1 MYYYNEPNKQDV
13 ERSRE
18 KAEELGITLE
28 EYLLLKAL
36 KLLDRMSN
44 QLSAEKDW

>member
-1 MYYYNEPNKQDV
+1 MYYNNEPNKQDV

-36 KLLDRMSN
+36 KQLERMSI
-44 QLSAEKDW
+44 QLGAEKDW

>member
-44 QLSAEKDW
+44 QLGAEKDW

>member
-36 KLLDRMSN
+36 KQLERMSI
-44 QLSAEKDW
+44 QLGAEKDW

>member
-1 MYYYNEPNKQDV
+1 MYYNNEPNKQDV

-36 KLLDRMSN
+36 KQLDCVSR
-44 QLSAEKDW
+44 QLNTEKDW

>member
-36 KLLDRMSN
+36 KQLDRMSQ
-44 QLSAEKDW
+44 QLNAEKDW

>member
-36 KLLDRMSN
+36 KQLDYVSQ
-44 QLSAEKDW
+44 QLNMEKSW